1 MAKTQIATAAAAAS
15 ITLIAV
21 LSGRNKELETKVAG
35 AVRSEPIAR
44 AGGRTTPRELTFT
57 VEGQKEAVNARM
69 RVYLLGKKLGEEM
82 HVRLEG
88 MDYSKAAAE

>member
-1 MAKTQIATAAAAAS
+1 MAKTQTAAAA

-21 LSGRNKELETKVAG
+21 LAGRNKELEGKIAA
-35 AVRSEPIAR
+35 AVRSEPEAR

-57 VEGQKEAVNARM
+57 VADQKEAVNARM
-69 RVYLLGKKLGEEM
+69 RVYLLGKKLGEDV

-88 MDYSKAAAE
+88 MSYAKPAAE